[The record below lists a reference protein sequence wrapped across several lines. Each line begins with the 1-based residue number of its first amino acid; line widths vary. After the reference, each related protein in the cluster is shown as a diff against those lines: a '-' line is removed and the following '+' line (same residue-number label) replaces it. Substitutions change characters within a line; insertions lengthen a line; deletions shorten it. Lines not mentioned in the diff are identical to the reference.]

1 MYKLFSLS
9 MAGLLAIHFFV
20 GCRGRNT
27 GSGGEN
33 DVLVKVGDHTLT
45 RAELNEALPK
55 GLSAVDSATFSDN
68 FVKQW
73 AEDILLYDVAAENL
87 PDMVR
92 IERMVE
98 QYRRDLVI
106 FEYQKQLMNE
116 KLSRE
121 IPESEIKAYYE
132 ANPGRFRLKSG
143 IIKGL
148 FLKVPYNSPRINQLK
163 KWYKSGKPEAVE
175 NIEKYGLQNAV
186 IYEYFYDRWIPF
198 KEVMNNIP
206 YEISDET
213 AFLRTRHNIEYQDSS
228 YLYLLNISDV
238 LTEGSEMP
246 FDFARK
252 QIEEILLN
260 HRKNE
265 FIRNTQR
272 ELYDEAFKKGE
283 IEFPGLQEEK

>member
-1 MYKLFSLS
+1 MYRLFSLS

-55 GLSAVDSATFSDN
+55 GLSVVDSATFSDN

-121 IPESEIKAYYE
+121 IPESEIAYYE

>member
-1 MYKLFSLS
+1 MYRLFSLS
-9 MAGLLAIHFFV
+9 MAGLLAIHFFM
-20 GCRGRNT
+20 GCRGKNT
-27 GSGGEN
+27 DSGSEN
-33 DVLVKVGDHTLT
+33 DVLVKVGDHILT
-45 RAELNEALPK
+45 RAELNEALPR
-55 GLSAVDSATFSDN
+55 GLSVVDSATFADN

-121 IPESEIKAYYE
+121 IPESEVKAYYE
-132 ANPGRFRLKSG
+132 ADPGRFKLKSG

-186 IYEYFYDRWIPF
+186 IYEYFYDRWVPF

-213 AFLRTRHNIEYQDSS
+213 AFLRTHHNIEYQDSS

-272 ELYDEAFKKGE
+272 ELYNEAFKKGE